1 MNSKSCQR
9 YPALRAS
16 FGASRWDITPDL
28 NVCSKNWGA
37 AAHWF
42 ADGVH
47 RELTGTAIAIAG
59 LSENAPPLLLISL
72 ELGWWRSRGDA
83 DRFRQQL
90 LDELELPEENLIL
103 HLTHT
108 HSGPI
113 LDSEAPRESSPETAR
128 AYLALLVQSCATGA
142 REAIQNR
149 HPATALFNC
158 GRCSLA
164 KNRDLPDPQR
174 GDRYLCGFQPEAPA
188 DDTLLVG
195 RIVLDDG
202 RTLATLVNYAC
213 HPTTLA
219 WENHSISPDYP
230 GAMRALV
237 EGETNGAPCMFL
249 FGASGDLAP
258 AEQYTGDTSLA
269 DRHGRELGYAAMAAL
284 APLERGLPAL
294 RFEGCVE
301 SGAPLAVWKASSHP
315 SDGCLRASAPN
326 LTVEV
331 KHDLPTIEA
340 IDAAIAA
347 KPEGFQYERLLRQR
361 RVRASIGNGTTSVE
375 RIWLWRLGDALLCA
389 TPFEAYS
396 DLQLRIRRELP
407 NRPVFTL
414 NIGNGSLG
422 YLPPRPLYD
431 HNIYQVWQ
439 TPFARGTL
447 EQVIDAAIVG
457 LRELSQ
463 D

>member
-1 MNSKSCQR
+1 MNSISHQR

-16 FGASRWDITPDL
+16 IGASRWDITPDL
-28 NVCSKNWGA
+28 NVCAKNWGA
-37 AAHWF
+37 AEHWF
-42 ADGVH
+42 ANGVH
-47 RELTGTAIAIAG
+47 RQLTGTAIAIARLEG
-59 LSENAPPLLLISL
+59 DDAPLLLISL

-90 LDELELPEENLIL
+90 LDELELPDENLIL

-113 LDSEAPRESSPETAR
+113 LDSEAPREARPETAH
-128 AYLALLVQSCATGA
+128 AYLALLAQSCVAGA

-149 HPATALFNC
+149 KPATTLFRY

-164 KNRDLPDPQR
+164 TNRDLPDPQR
-174 GDRYLCGFQPEAPA
+174 RDRFLCGFQPDTPA

-219 WENHSISPDYP
+219 WENHLISPDYP
-230 GAMRALV
+230 GAMRAMV
-237 EGETNGAPCMFL
+237 EAETHGAPCMFL
-249 FGASGDLAP
+249 FGASGELAP
-258 AEQYTGDTSLA
+258 AEQYAGDTSLA
-269 DRHGRELGYAAMAAL
+269 DRHGRELGHAAL
-284 APLERGLPAL
+284 AAITPLERGLPAL
-294 RFEGCVE
+294 RFDGCVE
-301 SGAPLAVWKASSHP
+301 SGAPLAVWQASLHP
-315 SDGCLRASAPN
+315 SDECLRASTVD
-326 LTVEV
+326 LTVQL
-331 KHDLPTIEA
+331 KQDIPSIEA
-340 IDAAIAA
+340 IDAALAA
-347 KPEGFQYERLLRQR
+347 GPEGFQYERLLRQR
-361 RVRASIGNGTTSVE
+361 RVRASIGNGTTSAE
-375 RIWLWRLGDALLCA
+375 RIWIWRLGDALLCA

-396 DLQLRIRRELP
+396 DLQLRMRHSFP
-407 NRPVFTL
+407 GKPVFAL

-447 EQVIDAAIVG
+447 EQVTDAAIAG
-457 LRELSQ
+457 LHTLSQ